1 MPGQA
6 RKMKLKICLVGEPAV
21 GKTSLINRYLYNTF
35 DQVYRT
41 TLGSKLHLMSFSK
54 YVTTDDVVEAQVA
67 LFDLMGQ
74 HAAQD
79 AFRDSMFWGAHGF
92 MAVADVTRPQTLQ
105 ELPQWVHSVR
115 ATAGE
120 IPFVILLNKSDLVGR
135 TAIGPRETAW
145 LKETFADAPSAFTSA
160 KSGEGVEYAFE
171 TLLDRVVGARLA
183 RERARQAMD
192 RLGTTVLER
201 AQKRGKIG
209 VTTTE
214 LLVSMKGTDIK
225 TLMAVVGNL
234 EQLGYAVSEE
244 IAPGR
249 FRVLL
254 TPPGEQAL
262 RDGLGEIESDEDF

>member
-1 MPGQA
+1 MVEQV
-6 RKMKLKICLVGEPAV
+6 RKMKLKVCLVGEPAV

-54 YVTTDDVVEAQVA
+54 YVTKEDVVEAQVA

-92 MAVADVTRPQTLQ
+92 LAVADLTRPQTLQ
-105 ELPQWVHSVR
+105 ELPQWANSVR
-115 ATAGE
+115 ATAGDV
-120 IPFVILLNKSDLVGR
+120 PFVIIMNKADLLGNA
-135 TAIGPRETAW
+135 AIGPRETQW
-145 LKETFADAPSAFTSA
+145 LSDTFPTVPYTFTSA

-171 TLLDRVVGARLA
+171 TLLDRVVTSLLGKA
-183 RERARQAMD
+183 RARALMD
-192 RLGTTVLER
+192 RLATTVLER
-201 AQKRGKIG
+201 AQKRGAIG
-209 VTTTE
+209 VTTHE
-214 LLVSMKGTDIK
+214 LLTSMKGTDIK
-225 TLMAVVGNL
+225 TLMSVVGNL
-234 EQLGYAVSEE
+234 ERLGYAVSEE

-254 TPPGEQAL
+254 TPTGETAL
-262 RDGLGEIESDEDF
+262 QEGLGKIVADEDF